1 MKKSV
6 FIFLAFWAFFVQLFA
21 QRPIVQDIQA
31 VPGNTNRI
39 NVLWNLPSNPDSP
52 LTQLLVYRDI
62 SPISSYSQLKSLT
75 PIAQLVPML
84 TSYTDT
90 VNDYNDYFYAVIC
103 VTDEPYEIIMM
114 SLNSTVTGA
123 HIPSSFSTSAPL
135 PEQKEPK
142 LYPQGSLREI
152 PLPYLDYVEGLEK
165 NYLVSEE
172 VAKQCKALGIETE
185 KTSPRL
191 AIHIFEDDLISP
203 DGGDDFLLFEVLKT
217 TFIQK
222 KYEQA
227 ILELEKLTGTNISAQ
242 TRARAYFYLGE
253 SLYMLGR
260 YEKAIKT
267 FVRVEQLY
275 PELTKQWID
284 NSLDQMTP
292 KN

>member
-1 MKKSV
+1 MKKSIFIICAV
-6 FIFLAFWAFFVQLFA
+6 FSFFCTLGFA

-39 NVLWNLPSNPDSP
+39 NILWNLPSHPDKE
-52 LTQLLVYRDI
+52 LTQLLVYRDLT
-62 SPISSYSQLKSLT
+62 PISSYSQLQNLT
-75 PIAQLVPML
+75 PIAQLVPIL

-90 VNDYNDYFYAVIC
+90 VTDYKDYFYAVIC
-103 VTDEPYEIIMM
+103 VTDEPYDIIMM
-114 SLNSTVTGA
+114 SINSTVTGA
-123 HIPSSFSTSAPL
+123 HIPSGFSLSAP
-135 PEQKEPK
+135 PAEEKEPR

-172 VAKQCKALGIETE
+172 TAKASKGLGIETT
-185 KTSPRL
+185 KPVTRL
-191 AIHIFEDDLISP
+191 PIHIFEDDLISP

-222 KYEQA
+222 KYEDA
-227 ILELEKLTGTNISAQ
+227 ITELEKLTGTNISSE
-242 TRARAYFYLGE
+242 TRCRAYFYLGE
-253 SLYMLGR
+253 SFYMLGR

-267 FVRVEQLY
+267 FVRIESVY

-284 NSLDQMTP
+284 NSLDQL
-292 KN
+292 

>member
-1 MKKSV
+1 MKKSIFSICAV
-6 FIFLAFWAFFVQLFA
+6 FSFFCTLSFA

-39 NVLWNLPSNPDSP
+39 NILWNLPSNPDKE
-52 LTQLLVYRDI
+52 LTQLLVYRDLT
-62 SPISSYSQLKSLT
+62 PISSYSQLQNLT
-75 PIAQLVPML
+75 PIAQLVPIL

-90 VNDYNDYFYAVIC
+90 VTDYKDYFYAVIC
-103 VTDEPYEIIMM
+103 VTDEPYDIIMM
-114 SLNSTVTGA
+114 SINSTVTGA
-123 HIPSSFSTSAPL
+123 HIPSGFSLRAP
-135 PEQKEPK
+135 PAEEKEPR

-172 VAKQCKALGIETE
+172 TAKASKGLGIETT
-185 KTSPRL
+185 KPVTRL
-191 AIHIFEDDLISP
+191 PIHIFEDDLISP

-222 KYEQA
+222 KYEDA
-227 ILELEKLTGTNISAQ
+227 ITELEKLTGTNISSE
-242 TRARAYFYLGE
+242 TRCRAYFYLGE
-253 SLYMLGR
+253 SFYMLGR

-267 FVRVEQLY
+267 FVRIESVY

-284 NSLDQMTP
+284 NSLDQL
-292 KN
+292 